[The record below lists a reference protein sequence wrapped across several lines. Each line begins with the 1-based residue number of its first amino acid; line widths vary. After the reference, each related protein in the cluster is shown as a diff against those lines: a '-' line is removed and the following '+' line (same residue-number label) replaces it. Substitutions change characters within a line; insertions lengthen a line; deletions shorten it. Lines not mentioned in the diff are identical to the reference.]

1 MTTPVRRRYHSALQE
16 ACELAG
22 FDCRDAV
29 LLHIRG
35 NAVYHLPR
43 ASVIARLRV
52 IPAKPDPVIKQ
63 ITAAVQAAAWL
74 SHHGFPASE
83 PLDLDQPIAVDGH
96 LATFWHYETVTSTDT
111 RDLTTLGKLIRR
123 LHSLPHP
130 DISLPAANPLGSM
143 RPDLA
148 NSDAITAADRRWLLA
163 RADDL
168 VEQYHHTEWA
178 LGTGLIHGDAH
189 AANLLHTPHGV
200 VLLDW
205 DSVSHGPREL
215 DLIPTSMW
223 YRYGRPRAEWDT
235 FCAAYGVNP
244 ADLPCLPLLQ
254 KLRELHALAAYAR
267 NANDD
272 SYRAELTRRVTSLV
286 NGDHALAWRA
296 L

>member
-1 MTTPVRRRYHSALQE
+1 MSTPVQQRYHRALE
-16 ACELAG
+16 VACSLAG
-22 FDCRDAV
+22 FDGRDAV

-35 NAVYHLPR
+35 NAVYRLPR
-43 ASVIARLRV
+43 PGVIARLRL
-52 IPAKPDPVIKQ
+52 IPAEPDPVRKQ

-74 SHHGFPASE
+74 GRHGFPATQ

-96 LATFWHYETVTSTDT
+96 LATFWRYEMVDETGA

-123 LHSLPHP
+123 LHSLPHRGV
-130 DISLPAANPLGSM
+130 SLPAANPLGSM
-143 RPDLA
+143 RSDLG
-148 NSDAITAADRRWLLA
+148 NSDAITAANRRWLLA

-168 VEQYHHTEWA
+168 EEQYHHTEWT

-189 AANLLHTPHGV
+189 ADNLLHTPRGV
-200 VLLDW
+200 VLGDW

-235 FCAAYGVNP
+235 FCAAYGVSP
-244 ADLPCLPLLQ
+244 ADLPGLPLLQ

-272 SYRAELTRRVTSLV
+272 SYRTELTRRVASLARG
-286 NGDHALAWRA
+286 NDALAWRA